1 MRKIRMVLSFIK
13 SINSIRKFSIF
24 DKLTLIWFEKQ
35 IQHLENILDLI
46 KCKINMQYDKIK
58 TYFEDTI

>member
-13 SINSIRKFSIF
+13 SINSIRKISIF
-24 DKLTLIWFEKQ
+24 DTLTLIWFEKQ

-46 KCKINMQYDKIK
+46 KMKNKYAV
-58 TYFEDTI
+58 